1 MVGHET
7 TAGAL
12 NFAIWELARNPEM
25 QARLRTEVIESGRD
39 LSYDDIQKLEYL
51 DAVTKE
57 AYVIACSLDIHLPL
71 PLPPA
76 PLLDNFPFT
85 MPCL

>member
-12 NFAIWELARNPEM
+12 NFTIWELARNPEI
-25 QARLRTEVIESGRD
+25 QARLRKEVVESGRD

-51 DAVTKE
+51 DAVIKE
-57 AYVIACSLDIHLPL
+57 AYVRLTFISERLDS
-71 PLPPA
+71 PPR
-76 PLLDNFPFT
+76 T
-85 MPCL
+85 IS

>member
-1 MVGHET
+1 MLLTCLKCVRIMQIATFTMVGHET

-25 QARLRTEVIESGRD
+25 QARLRKEVVESGRD

-57 AYVIACSLDIHLPL
+57 A
-71 PLPPA
+71 
-76 PLLDNFPFT
+76 
-85 MPCL
+85 